1 MTTEKF
7 LGLILKLFCF
17 ALCVI
22 AIINIMFGKYSI
34 FNYFKYKK
42 SMNTLID
49 IEKAKQ
55 KEKKI
60 LLIKTNLLNNSNA
73 INLDIVEQEAIK
85 KLKQIPKNYFI
96 IIE

>member
-1 MTTEKF
+1 
-7 LGLILKLFCF
+7 
-17 ALCVI
+17 
-22 AIINIMFGKYSI
+22 
-34 FNYFKYKK
+34 
-42 SMNTLID
+42 MNTLID